1 MIHKPE
7 DTTMISRIAPYLAA
21 SALML
26 TTSFAMAQTTLT
38 PAPSAPP
45 SAAAPGAGSGSG
57 SGSSI
62 DVAPSGRQ
70 RGERREGRGAMGACR
85 ADMQALC
92 GNVERGKGNK
102 IACLIENRTKASP
115 ECQAAITAVDAARSG
130 KAADK
135 AAKRAE
141 GGKRGERGGKMAVC
155 RADSKALCADVERG
169 GGRKVA
175 CLKANEAKLSPDCAG
190 VLKSLPSRG

>member
-1 MIHKPE
+1 
-7 DTTMISRIAPYLAA
+7 MISRIAPYLAA

-26 TTSFAMAQTTLT
+26 TASFAVAQTAPT

-45 SAAAPGAGSGSG
+45 SAAAPAAGSGSG
-57 SGSSI
+57 SGSGI
-62 DVAPSGRQ
+62 DVAPGGRQ

-85 ADMQALC
+85 ADMQTLC
-92 GNVERGKGNK
+92 GAIERGKGNK
-102 IACLIENRTKASP
+102 IACLIENRAKASP

-169 GGRKVA
+169 DGRKVV
-175 CLKANEAKLSPDCAG
+175 CLKANEAKLTPECAA
-190 VLKSLPSRG
+190 VVKTLPTKG